1 MSNSQDARG
10 IALKS
15 LAEPARAELVGDGA
29 VMIDRVA
36 TLDGATAGAIAF
48 LANPRYRH
56 QLQSTRASAVIIEP
70 RFAAD
75 TALPKLVTSNPYA
88 AYARVAALFHPPHP
102 VAAGIHPT
110 AVVATS
116 ARVAASAT
124 IGPFVVISERATI
137 GERTRIHA
145 GCAIG
150 EDCSLGDDIVLH
162 PRVVL
167 YARTVV
173 GARTLIHSG
182 AVLGADGF
190 GFAFDGSAHRKIPQ
204 VGGVLIE
211 DDVEIGANTTIDR
224 ATFGDTIV
232 RRGTKIDN
240 LVQIGHNV
248 VVGAHSLL
256 VAQVGVSG
264 SSRLGR
270 GVVLAGQVGVA
281 DHVTIGDGVIVG
293 AQSGIP
299 ASLPAGEKVLGSP
312 ARPIGLA
319 KRIMVAEAR
328 PPELLQR
335 VRALEQRLQQLADKQ
350 GEGAH
355 GGDEPA

>member
-15 LAEPARAELVGDGA
+15 LAEPARAELVGDGG
-29 VMIDRVA
+29 VLIDRVA

-88 AYARVAALFHPPHP
+88 AYARVAALFHPSHP
-102 VAAGIHPT
+102 VAPGIHPT
-110 AVVATS
+110 AVVAAS

-124 IGPFVVISERATI
+124 IGPCVVIGDRASI

-150 EDCSLGDDIVLH
+150 EDCSLGDDVVLH

-167 YARTVV
+167 YARTVL

-190 GFAFDGSAHRKIPQ
+190 GMADEGGKWLKVPQ
-204 VGGVLIE
+204 LGRVVVGA
-211 DDVEIGANTTIDR
+211 DVEIGANTTIDR
-224 ATFGDTIV
+224 GAIDDTVIEDDV
-232 RRGTKIDN
+232 KLDN
-240 LVQIGHNV
+240 QIQIGHNCRI
-248 VVGAHSLL
+248 GAHT
-256 VAQVGVSG
+256 AIAGCVGIAG
-264 SSRLGR
+264 SVRIGR
-270 GVVLAGQVGVA
+270 GCQIGGAAMITGHLDIADGTVISAASGVFDTIRERGVYTGAFPALPHREWQHVASIIRRLRSFA
-281 DHVTIGDGVIVG
+281 D
-293 AQSGIP
+293 
-299 ASLPAGEKVLGSP
+299 
-312 ARPIGLA
+312 
-319 KRIMVAEAR
+319 RI
-328 PPELLQR
+328 
-335 VRALEQRLQQLADKQ
+335 RALERDRRGQ
-350 GEGAH
+350 GE
-355 GGDEPA
+355 